1 MVDDS
6 LFLLEDKKTEE
17 SHLYS
22 EKPWVVAI
30 IDDDEQVHHITKM
43 VLKSF
48 QFDNKKLHFISAYSA
63 QEGFELFKTNKQIA
77 VCLLDVVM
85 ESDHAGL
92 NLVKQI
98 REEMK
103 NRFTRIVLRTG
114 QPGQAPEEKVI
125 ANYDINDYKEKNEL
139 TIDKLHTVMYSCLRA
154 YRDII
159 SLDHTRKGLEQVIDA
174 SANVFNNRFI
184 EQFSQGILSQV
195 TSILNYEEEALYGI
209 SEGLTAHKNE
219 DEDDIKVISGIGKY
233 SKQIGKDIRD
243 VVPKDILKSLCNK
256 KTSFASNHVNNS
268 YIACYHGENQS
279 RNILFIEGV
288 NEEDSLQI
296 KLLDI
301 FSRNVLVAFENMY
314 LKVNSDEA
322 QKEIVYLLGG
332 AVETRSSET
341 GEHLKRVAIISK
353 QLAIYS
359 GMTSKQADLIHQAS
373 PLHDLG
379 KIGISDS
386 ILNKPG
392 KLDADEMRMMK
403 THSQVGYNMLK
414 DSSKNIF
421 KIAALIALEHHERWD
436 GKGYPDGKK
445 EQEVSIE
452 GRIVAIADVFDALC
466 SKRCYKASWKLDD
479 VFTYMQENSGT
490 QFDPQLTELLIKNK
504 YFLID
509 MYK

>member
-184 EQFSQGILSQV
+184 EQF
-195 TSILNYEEEALYGI
+195 
-209 SEGLTAHKNE
+209 
-219 DEDDIKVISGIGKY
+219 
-233 SKQIGKDIRD
+233 
-243 VVPKDILKSLCNK
+243 LKE
-256 KTSFASNHVNNS
+256 F
-268 YIACYHGENQS
+268 
-279 RNILFIEGV
+279 
-288 NEEDSLQI
+288 
-296 KLLDI
+296 
-301 FSRNVLVAFENMY
+301 
-314 LKVNSDEA
+314 
-322 QKEIVYLLGG
+322 
-332 AVETRSSET
+332 
-341 GEHLKRVAIISK
+341 
-353 QLAIYS
+353 
-359 GMTSKQADLIHQAS
+359 
-373 PLHDLG
+373 
-379 KIGISDS
+379 
-386 ILNKPG
+386 
-392 KLDADEMRMMK
+392 
-403 THSQVGYNMLK
+403 
-414 DSSKNIF
+414 
-421 KIAALIALEHHERWD
+421 
-436 GKGYPDGKK
+436 
-445 EQEVSIE
+445 
-452 GRIVAIADVFDALC
+452 
-466 SKRCYKASWKLDD
+466 
-479 VFTYMQENSGT
+479 
-490 QFDPQLTELLIKNK
+490 
-504 YFLID
+504 
-509 MYK
+509 